1 MRSILTGVTL
11 LLMLSRDDVAR
22 AIQDTDIAITTN
34 VEQSPVQRFGINLG
48 GATYYDAGQ
57 MMKNLVFA
65 NPGFEGQI
73 YQSTIRCAIAA
84 AQTCQ
89 DQTASGWPE
98 GFWDGANFEF
108 IYGAAKGRTGTV
120 SSYNLAGDKRGGL
133 FTFSD
138 PGPVPATGD
147 YMIVRQSMPGSPAA
161 GWTPAV
167 SGGGSITG
175 EFTDLPPQ
183 TAGRRALRLTA
194 RTGGQAS
201 IITYF
206 DTLEGHSFLR
216 INGAY
221 ELSFRA
227 KGLGAKGL
235 GGGFFGRFSKSS
247 ISVVLQ
253 RLAQP
258 KSTYIS
264 QNVDLDDG
272 WKSYTLHYT
281 ASESGSEIGPLM
293 LRFSTVGDDEF
304 LLDDIDLSQ
313 ENTDPGNPTQFRD
326 QVVNALKTL
335 RPGVLRFWGG
345 QLGETLDNLLAPP
358 YGRQRSGYSAWYR
371 EPYAISYGLHEFLEL
386 CQAVGADPWFVVPT
400 TFSTTEAAELIQYLA
415 GSPATPYGARRAARG
430 HPAKWTECF
439 HKIHLEFGNE
449 AWNAIFKGGAI
460 EYPEPY
466 GNRAQDIFQSMRDE
480 PSFQASSFDLILGG
494 QAQWPGRNATI
505 QNNCNNN
512 DSFAVATYMM
522 GTVNSYSNIENLFGP
537 TFAEPEAFVQRDGIA
552 ENVKGGGMVYE
563 DERAIRSSSH
573 PVPLTVYETNLST
586 VQGTIP
592 QNILNHYVTS
602 LGAGLAV
609 ADNMLLDL
617 RNFGIVTQNVYT
629 LPQYEYKRSDGKRA
643 LLWGVV
649 VDMGNSNRKRPQYLA
664 LQLLNEAIENGASM
678 LRTEHSGADPTW
690 NQPLE
695 NTVQVNGAHYLQS
708 FAFADGNRRSVIIFN
723 LARESSLDVTFSGA
737 NAPSGRVEMQQLTSA
752 NITDT
757 NEDAQIV
764 DIHERSLKTFDPTT
778 PMPLP
783 PYSMTVLHWLH
794 DLP

>member
-1 MRSILTGVTL
+1 M
-11 LLMLSRDDVAR
+11 
-22 AIQDTDIAITTN
+22 
-34 VEQSPVQRFGINLG
+34 
-48 GATYYDAGQ
+48 
-57 MMKNLVFA
+57 
-65 NPGFEGQI
+65 
-73 YQSTIRCAIAA
+73 
-84 AQTCQ
+84 
-89 DQTASGWPE
+89 
-98 GFWDGANFEF
+98 
-108 IYGAAKGRTGTV
+108 
-120 SSYNLAGDKRGGL
+120 
-133 FTFSD
+133 
-138 PGPVPATGD
+138 
-147 YMIVRQSMPGSPAA
+147 
-161 GWTPAV
+161 
-167 SGGGSITG
+167 
-175 EFTDLPPQ
+175 
-183 TAGRRALRLTA
+183 
-194 RTGGQAS
+194 
-201 IITYF
+201 
-206 DTLEGHSFLR
+206 
-216 INGAY
+216 
-221 ELSFRA
+221 
-227 KGLGAKGL
+227 
-235 GGGFFGRFSKSS
+235 
-247 ISVVLQ
+247 
-253 RLAQP
+253 
-258 KSTYIS
+258 
-264 QNVDLDDG
+264 
-272 WKSYTLHYT
+272 
-281 ASESGSEIGPLM
+281 
-293 LRFSTVGDDEF
+293 
-304 LLDDIDLSQ
+304 
-313 ENTDPGNPTQFRD
+313 
-326 QVVNALKTL
+326 
-335 RPGVLRFWGG
+335 
-345 QLGETLDNLLAPP
+345 
-358 YGRQRSGYSAWYR
+358 
-371 EPYAISYGLHEFLEL
+371 
-386 CQAVGADPWFVVPT
+386 
-400 TFSTTEAAELIQYLA
+400 
-415 GSPATPYGARRAARG
+415 RAARG
-430 HPAKWTECF
+430 HSAKWTETF

-494 QAQWPGRNATI
+494 QAEWPGRNATI

-522 GTVNSYSNIENLFGP
+522 GTVNSYSNIENLFGS
-537 TFAEPEAFVQRDGIA
+537 TFAEPEAFVQGDGIA

-563 DERAIRSSSH
+563 DERAIRSSAH

-617 RNFGIVTQNVYT
+617 RQFGIVTQNVYT

-664 LQLLNEAIENGASM
+664 LQLLNQAIENGASM
-678 LRTEHSGADPTW
+678 LRTKHSGADPTW

-708 FAFADGNRRSVIIFN
+708 FAFADGNRRSVIVFN

-764 DIHERSLKTFDPTT
+764 DIHERSLETFDPTN

>member
-1 MRSILTGVTL
+1 MHQRWILISVGL
-11 LLMLSRDDVAR
+11 LLMFSSEDEGA
-22 AIQDTDIAITTN
+22 AIQDTDIAITTI

-48 GATYYDAGQ
+48 GTAYYDAGQ

-73 YQSTIRCAIAA
+73 YQSTIRCGIASA
-84 AQTCQ
+84 NECEDHNTG
-89 DQTASGWPE
+89 SGWPD
-98 GFWDGANFEF
+98 GFWNGASFQF
-108 IYGAAKGRTGTV
+108 FYGAAKGRTGTV
-120 SSYNLAGDKRGGL
+120 SSYSAGRDKRGGQ
-133 FTFSD
+133 FTFSE

-147 YMIVRQSMPGSPAA
+147 YMIVRQSMPGSAAA

-167 SGGGSITG
+167 SGGGSIAAET
-175 EFTDLPPQ
+175 TDLPPQ
-183 TAGRRALRLTA
+183 TAGKRALRLMSPA
-194 RTGGQAS
+194 GGQAS
-201 IITYF
+201 ITTYF
-206 DTLEGHSFLR
+206 DTLEGRSFLR

-221 ELSFRA
+221 ELRFKA
-227 KGLGAKGL
+227 KGTGGALGLA
-235 GGGFFGRFSKSS
+235 RKSS

-253 RLAQP
+253 RLARP
-258 KSTYIS
+258 KITYITE
-264 QNVDLDDG
+264 NVDLDNG
-272 WKSYTLHYT
+272 WKSYTLHYR
-281 ASESGSEIGPLM
+281 ASETGSEIGPIM
-293 LRFSTVGDDEF
+293 LRFSAVGDDAF
-304 LLDDIDLSQ
+304 LLDDIDLTE
-313 ENTDPGNPTQFRD
+313 ENTDPSNATQFRD
-326 QVVNALKTL
+326 QVVDALKTL
-335 RPGVLRFWGG
+335 KPGILRFWGG

-358 YGRQRSGYSAWYR
+358 FGRQRSGYSAWYR

-386 CQAVGADPWFVVPT
+386 CQAVGADPWFVVPI
-400 TFSTTEAAELIQYLA
+400 TFSTTEAAKLIEYLA
-415 GSPATPYGARRAARG
+415 GSPATPYGAIRAARG
-430 HPAKWTECF
+430 HSATWTESF

-522 GTVNSYSNIENLFGP
+522 GTVDSYSNTEDLFGP
-537 TFAEPEAFVQRDGIA
+537 TFAEPEAFVQRDGVA

-563 DERAIRSSSH
+563 DQKAIRSSAH
-573 PVPLTVYETNLST
+573 PVPLAVYETNLST

-592 QNILNHYVTS
+592 QSILNHYVTS

-609 ADNMLLDL
+609 ADNMLLGL
-617 RNFGIVTQNVYT
+617 RQFGIVTQNVYT

-678 LRTEHSGADPTW
+678 LRTKHSGADPTW
-690 NQPLE
+690 NQPLK

-708 FAFADGNRRSVIIFN
+708 FAFADGDRRSVIVFN
-723 LARESSLDVTFSGA
+723 LARESSLGITFSGA

-764 DIHERSLKTFDPTT
+764 DIHGRSLTNFDPTT

-783 PYSMTVLHWLH
+783 PYSMTVLRWSESR
-794 DLP
+794 